1 MRDGESQNW
10 TYSAVCGEI
19 FITPSGPNS
28 KFSSLLTS
36 VAREMRKKLHTT
48 ANRTTIAASSIEE
61 ALILVVEDDAAQREL
76 MGNWLSMEGLPY
88 ITASSIADAI
98 AALKGNKVN
107 LLVLDWGLDRSGA
120 EVLRECMVLNP
131 QMPVIVVSGQP
142 YDVRT
147 DALVAQAVAFLNKP
161 LSGTVLTQQI
171 RRLLKR
177 CDARPEPLLP
187 QELSDIRP
195 LSEIKALYIRHV
207 LRILEDNISL
217 AAEKLGIH
225 RQTVARFAS
234 VGEWRPGPE
243 N

>member
-36 VAREMRKKLHTT
+36 VAREMRKKLHMT

-120 EVLRECMVLNP
+120 EVLRECRVLNP
-131 QMPVIVVSGQP
+131 QMPVIVVSGQL

-147 DALVAQAVAFLNKP
+147 DAMVAQAVAFLHKP

-171 RRLLKR
+171 RQLPKR
-177 CDARPEPLLP
+177 CHVR
-187 QELSDIRP
+187 
-195 LSEIKALYIRHV
+195 SE
-207 LRILEDNISL
+207 
-217 AAEKLGIH
+217 
-225 RQTVARFAS
+225 
-234 VGEWRPGPE
+234 
-243 N
+243 